1 VPDQHDAHF
10 DLIVIGGGPSGSI
23 VAEGCAAAG
32 LQVALIERDQ
42 LGGTCLNYGCD
53 PTNVLIRAGELSSLA
68 RRARTLGVHVDGI
81 TVDWLTLRS
90 YITGMIDE
98 VRDGDGVAS
107 LREKGIRVYKEH
119 ARFLSPH
126 VIQAG
131 DETLAT
137 DRVVIAAGSMP
148 VVPSVPGLERAGYLT
163 HRDVFALDSLPRSI
177 AVIGGGPHALEF
189 AQAYASLGVEV
200 AVLTTGTGILPEEDE
215 EIVAEL
221 TRLLRQD
228 GLAVHTGVG
237 DLRASLDESGEKR
250 LGFTDENGGGSEIGV
265 DAILVASGRMP
276 ALEGLGLEAAQVQHS
291 PAGIV
296 VDAHLRTSAEQVW
309 AVGDVTGIGSH
320 THVADYQAQ
329 VALHNILHPDAPKEA
344 DYWVVPWKVFT
355 QPEIGRVGLTES
367 GARAA
372 GHDVLASSMPY
383 RDLPRAVTLNEREG
397 LVKLVVD
404 RASHE
409 VLGGHI
415 LGAYA
420 SEAIAQVALV
430 MQHRLPVTAIR
441 ETLHVHPTMGE
452 GVYWVADAIRE
463 KLLQDPAPAP

>member
-1 VPDQHDAHF
+1 M
-10 DLIVIGGGPSGSI
+10 
-23 VAEGCAAAG
+23 
-32 LQVALIERDQ
+32 IERDQ

-68 RRARTLGVHVDGI
+68 RRARTLGVRVSEI
-81 TVDWLTLRS
+81 TVDWPTLRS
-90 YITGMIDE
+90 YIKGMIDE
-98 VRDGDGVAS
+98 VRGGDGVAS
-107 LREKGIRVYKEH
+107 LREKGIRVYQEH

-131 DETLAT
+131 EEVLAT
-137 DRVVIAAGSMP
+137 ERVVIAAGSVP
-148 VVPSVPGLERAGYLT
+148 VIPSVPGLERTGYLT
-163 HRDVFALDSLPRSI
+163 HRDVFALDALPRSI

-189 AQAYASLGVEV
+189 AQAFSSLGVDV
-200 AVLTTGTGILPEEDE
+200 SVLTTGTGILPDEDE

-221 TRLLRQD
+221 TRILRQD
-228 GLAVHTGVG
+228 GLAVHTGVS
-237 DLRASLDESGEKR
+237 DLRANLDDSGEKR
-250 LGFTDENGGGSEIGV
+250 LAFTNEDGTGKEIGV

-276 ALEGLGLEAAQVQHS
+276 ALEGLGLDAAQVQHS

-296 VDAHLRTSAEQVW
+296 VDAHLRTTAQQFW

-329 VALHNILHPDAPKEA
+329 VALHSILHADSPKDA
-344 DYWVVPWKVFT
+344 DYRVVPWKVFT
-355 QPEIGRVGLTES
+355 QPEIGRVGMTES
-367 GARAA
+367 EARAA

-404 RASHE
+404 RSSHE

-441 ETLHVHPTMGE
+441 EALHVHPTMGE

-463 KLLQDPAPAP
+463 ELLPDPAPAP